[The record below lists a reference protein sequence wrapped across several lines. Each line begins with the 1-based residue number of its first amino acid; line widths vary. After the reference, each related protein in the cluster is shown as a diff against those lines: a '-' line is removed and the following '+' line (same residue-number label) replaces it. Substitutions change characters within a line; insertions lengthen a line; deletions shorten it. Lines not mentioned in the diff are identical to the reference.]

1 MRISDWSSDVGASD
15 LAGGGFVGPRANLNY
30 EAQFW
35 QPSPQANRK
44 IRELSFTDDGFHI
57 GIVEKIGQLVE
68 AISVIDVDGHSTG
81 LERGKISFEMLDRI
95 KCVDRDLGVGPNP
108 AVDQATSQG
117 RRTLFDQAP
126 ITTRAAIDESRFA
139 WDGIG
144 DRKSTRLNS
153 SH

>member
-1 MRISDWSSDVGASD
+1 M
-15 LAGGGFVGPRANLNY
+15 LPRPPRSTRTDTLFPYTTLFRSY

-44 IRELSFTDDGFHI
+44 IRELSVTDDGFHI

-117 RRTLFDQAP
+117 RQIGRAHVRTPVTNAP
-126 ITTRAAIDESRFA
+126 
-139 WDGIG
+139 
-144 DRKSTRLNS
+144 L
-153 SH
+153 